1 MYTKPELEL
10 IDFLNGLKK
19 QGYSI
24 LSKGNSKHDRNILE
38 RMMISLY
45 TFVEKK
51 GSKEITRLYRRFDK
65 GCKIFTLYHQGIHVI
80 FHVDDLDQI
89 TEYQVMYKPIG
100 DIKDQVS
107 GATGQ
112 PLRVWDI
119 PECYQDY
126 VRSWVTY
133 LFDLY
138 LGKFKIELN
147 LETPEM
153 PIDVEK
159 IFFKRLVELTNKP
172 FMHLKEHLPL
182 MEKMVDHLK
191 YFVDHVDQLV
201 CSYNSRQYGA
211 DIFEYRLEGIED
223 CSIRITRDVGRD
235 LEKVYYGM
243 HLKLNDEYIDA
254 SYITI
259 DDPDFKA
266 ERHVT
271 LSYSK
276 DGDHVTLQ
284 SRSAYQ
290 LSRVFHRLAKEIL
303 YSSITR
309 IRT

>member
-19 QGYSI
+19 QGDPI
-24 LSKGNSKHDRNILE
+24 LPKGSKHDRNILE

-65 GCKIFTLYHQGIHVI
+65 GRKIFTLYHQGIHVI

-89 TEYQVMYKPIG
+89 TEYQVMYKP
-100 DIKDQVS
+100 KDPTWLNKGPS
-107 GATGQ
+107 
-112 PLRVWDI
+112 LRVWDI

-126 VRSWVTY
+126 VKSWITY

-138 LGKFKIELN
+138 LGKFKIELD
-147 LETPEM
+147 LEKPEI

-172 FMHLKEHLPL
+172 FVHIKEHLPL

-191 YFVDHVDQLV
+191 YFVNHADQLV
-201 CSYNSRQYGA
+201 YSYNSRQYGA
-211 DIFEYRLEGIED
+211 DIFEYHLEGIDD
-223 CSIRITRDVGRD
+223 CSIRITRDVDSRD
-235 LEKVYYGM
+235 WDKVYYGM
-243 HLKLNDEYIDA
+243 YLYLNGEYIDA

-276 DGDHVTLQ
+276 DGDHVVVQ
-284 SRSAYQ
+284 SKSAYQ
-290 LSRVFHRLAKEIL
+290 LSRVFYRLAKEIL
-303 YSSITR
+303 YSGITR

>member
-1 MYTKPELEL
+1 MYTKPEIEL
-10 IDFLNGLKK
+10 IDFLRGLNK

-24 LSKGNSKHDRNILE
+24 LSKGNSKYDRNILE

-65 GCKIFTLYHQGIHVI
+65 GCKIFSLYHQGIHVI
-80 FHVDDLDQI
+80 FHVDYQDEI
-89 TEYQVMYKPIG
+89 TEYQVMYKP
-100 DIKDQVS
+100 KDPTWLNKGS
-107 GATGQ
+107 S
-112 PLRVWDI
+112 LRVWDI

-126 VRSWVTY
+126 VKSWITY

-191 YFVDHVDQLV
+191 YFVNHADQLV

-211 DIFEYRLEGIED
+211 DIFEYHLEGIDD
-223 CSIRITRDVGRD
+223 CGIRITRDVGRD

-276 DGDHVTLQ
+276 DGDHVVVQ
-284 SRSAYQ
+284 SKSAYQ
-290 LSRVFHRLAKEIL
+290 LSRVFYRIAKEIL

>member
-1 MYTKPELEL
+1 MYTKPEIEL
-10 IDFLNGLKK
+10 IDFLRGLKK
-19 QGYSI
+19 QGDAI
-24 LSKGNSKHDRNILE
+24 LPRGSKDDRKILE
-38 RMMISLY
+38 RMISALY
-45 TFVEKK
+45 TFVENK

-65 GCKIFTLYHQGIHVI
+65 ERKIFTLYHQGIHAI

-100 DIKDQVS
+100 VLKDQLS

-119 PECYQDY
+119 PECYQEY
-126 VRSWVTY
+126 VKSWVTY

-138 LGKFKIELN
+138 LGKFKVELN

-159 IFFKRLVELTNKP
+159 ILFKRLVELTNKP
-172 FMHLKEHLPL
+172 FVHIREHLPL

-191 YFVDHVDQLV
+191 YFVNHADKLV
-201 CSYNSRQYGA
+201 CKYCSRQYGA
-211 DIFEYRLEGIED
+211 DIFEYRLEGIEG

-243 HLKLNDEYIDA
+243 YLNLNGEYIDA

-271 LSYSK
+271 LSYNK
-276 DGDHVTLQ
+276 DGDHVVVQ
-284 SRSAYQ
+284 SKSAYQ